1 LAPWINDWNRKANK
15 LRGDKGFDWYD
26 RDVPMLD
33 SIGEPLDEFNTWEI
47 EWAKEKE
54 EKQRHARKERSRR
67 VHSGPLKAA
76 ARRKVWNK
84 GAGSRQRNSGG
95 QFCSKGDQ
103 ETRVN
108 SST

>member
-1 LAPWINDWNRKANK
+1 
-15 LRGDKGFDWYD
+15 
-26 RDVPMLD
+26 MLD

-54 EKQRHARKERSRR
+54 ERQRHARKERT
-67 VHSGPLKAA
+67 GPSKAA
-76 ARRKVWNK
+76 GRRKVWNK
-84 GAGSRQRNSGG
+84 GAGSRKRNRGG
-95 QFCSKGDQ
+95 QFCSEGDQ